1 MLENKNRLLT
11 PDLVKLTKM
20 NVSGRRADEPFIGTS
35 WKAREWRVPDVR
47 KINYPKRYPL
57 ELRGSTESEVSGA
70 GAGIG
75 INLDRP
81 LQVGLG
87 RRLAGGMGMSRNQ
100 QVSVKQVEQI

>member
-1 MLENKNRLLT
+1 MLGNKNRLLT

-57 ELRGSTESEVSGA
+57 ELREAVLRVKSQELV
-70 GAGIG
+70 
-75 INLDRP
+75 
-81 LQVGLG
+81 QV
-87 RRLAGGMGMSRNQ
+87 LALT
-100 QVSVKQVEQI
+100 